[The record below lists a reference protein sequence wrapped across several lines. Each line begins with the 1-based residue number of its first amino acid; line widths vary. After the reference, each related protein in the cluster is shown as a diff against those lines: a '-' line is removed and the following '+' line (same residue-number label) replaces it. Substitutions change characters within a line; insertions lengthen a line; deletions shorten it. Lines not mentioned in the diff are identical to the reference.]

1 MILEL
6 NDIEIILRK
15 ASDEEK
21 QSIPVWDAY
30 IEKVIIDGNIPS
42 LLRDKLTGKINNLTQ
57 GFTQKFSGQLKGN
70 IENEILSLEEYVYRK
85 HDLTFTKLRV
95 VREHYSL
102 RITTAKLLF
111 LGGSFVF
118 VSEYKEPSI
127 LR

>member
-1 MILEL
+1 MVTEI
-6 NDIEIILRK
+6 NDTEIILK
-15 ASDEEK
+15 MVSDEEK

-57 GFTQKFSGQLKGN
+57 GFTQKFNGQLKGN

-102 RITTAKLLF
+102 RITTAKGQHF
-111 LGGSFVF
+111 DIW
-118 VSEYKEPSI
+118 EP
-127 LR
+127 

>member
-30 IEKVIIDGNIPS
+30 IEKVIIDGSIPS
-42 LLRDKLTGKINNLTQ
+42 LLRDILSGKIKNLVS
-57 GFTQKFSGQLKGN
+57 FPQKFSSQLKGN
-70 IENEILSLEEYVYRK
+70 IENEISSLEEYVYRK

-102 RITTAKLLF
+102 RITTAQGQTF
-111 LGGSFVF
+111 DIW
-118 VSEYKEPSI
+118 EP
-127 LR
+127 

>member
-21 QSIPVWDAY
+21 QLIPVWDAY

-70 IENEILSLEEYVYRK
+70 IENEISSLEEYVYRK

-102 RITTAKLLF
+102 RITTAKGQTF
-111 LGGSFVF
+111 DIW
-118 VSEYKEPSI
+118 EP
-127 LR
+127 